1 MRKLLV
7 TLGCWDEVDH
17 KQLAGR
23 LARDEVRCHDGAP
36 LPAELRERLLRE
48 CQRLALAEQ
57 QLATLEKT
65 RQANVPALARQ
76 RSNAL
81 ARLKG
86 IGDVGASRL
95 ALELQPSSGGRLR
108 RVGAAAL

>member
-1 MRKLLV
+1 MRSITNSSPAGSRV
-7 TLGCWDEVDH
+7 T
-17 KQLAGR
+17 
-23 LARDEVRCHDGAP
+23 RCGATTVP
-36 LPAELRERLLRE
+36 LPPELRERLLRE

-65 RQANVPALARQ
+65 RRANVPTLARR

-86 IGDVGASRL
+86 MGDVGTSRL

>member
-1 MRKLLV
+1 MRSITNSSPAGSRV
-7 TLGCWDEVDH
+7 T
-17 KQLAGR
+17 
-23 LARDEVRCHDGAP
+23 RCGATTVP
-36 LPAELRERLLRE
+36 LPPELRERLLRE
-48 CQRLALAEQ
+48 CQRLALAEE

-65 RQANVPALARQ
+65 RRANVPALARQ

-86 IGDVGASRL
+86 MGDVGASRL